1 MSLLHIQSTIE
12 KTSLN
17 KSSFIFHCLIR
28 NCNQNDSIPDTEAE
42 SDDDDSN
49 FEYYPRIEEK
59 EMWDCF
65 VTTKLEESSS
75 NDKHKKL
82 IKWAHV
88 TLKIFTAIITSLL
101 VLLTGLVSKGTLF
114 FMAAQ
119 MKSTKDV
126 VNGSRPLKYCSNL
139 TTSQEKGIYAGI
151 SEEGIVAWHWFV
163 KAIF

>member
-1 MSLLHIQSTIE
+1 MT
-12 KTSLN
+12 
-17 KSSFIFHCLIR
+17 R
-28 NCNQNDSIPDTEAE
+28 NFYENDSVSDTEAE
-42 SDDDDSN
+42 SDDNKSDL
-49 FEYYPRIEEK
+49 EYYPRIEEK
-59 EMWDCF
+59 EKWDRF
-65 VTTKLEESSS
+65 VSTKLAESSS
-75 NDKHKKL
+75 SDKHRNL

-88 TLKIFTAIITSLL
+88 MLKIFTAIISFIL
-101 VLLTGLVSKGTLF
+101 VLVTGLVSKGTLF

-139 TTSQEKGIYAGI
+139 TINQEKEIYAGI